1 LQKYLHSC
9 ILYDSKIGTGFYFC
23 TVYMHNFFIK
33 DGTMSEKNM
42 VMIDG
47 NTAAGHVAHAVSEVI
62 SIYPITP
69 SSPMGEVADEY
80 SAKGKKNI
88 WGTVPDVV
96 EMQSEAGAAGA
107 VHGAL
112 TTGALSTTFT
122 ASQGLLLMI
131 PNMYKIAGELTSTVF
146 HVAARALATSSLSI
160 FGDHQDVMACR
171 QTGWAMLDSNSVQ
184 EVMDMAVIAHASTL
198 RSRVPFVHFFD
209 GFRTSHEI
217 QKVEEVSYE
226 VIQKMIDDDLV
237 RAHRARGLTPEAP
250 VVRGTAQNPDVYF
263 QSREGV
269 NKYYE
274 AVPGIV
280 QEEMDKY
287 AKLTGRQYHL
297 FDYVGAKDAEKVI
310 VIMGSGAET
319 CDETVEALVAKG
331 EKVGVLKV
339 RLYRPFKADAFIA
352 AIPASCKALAVMD
365 RTKEPGS
372 IGEPLY
378 EDVQTALA
386 ENGRKIDVVL
396 GGRYGLGSKEF
407 TPAMVKG
414 IFDNLSGKKM
424 NHFIVGINDDVLG
437 QSIDYDN
444 SFTLEEE
451 GMNEAMFYG
460 LGADGT
466 VGANKNSIKI
476 IGEAKPE
483 LNAQAYFSYDS
494 KKSGGFTV
502 SHLRFGKGSIRRPY
516 LITSADFVACHKFTY
531 MEVYNM
537 LETAKVGGTFLLNS
551 PFDAA
556 HVWENIPVEQQK
568 AIIEKKLNFYVID
581 AFKIAEATGMG
592 TRINTVMQAAYF
604 KISGVLDEATAVKY
618 MKKFIEKS
626 YSKKGM
632 DIVEKN
638 YKTVD
643 AALNAV
649 EKVNYPSTTAGN
661 IHMKPGMATAKDSFV
676 KEVLGAMVVQQG
688 DKLAVSKL
696 PEDGTFPSATTQ
708 YEKRAVAEKVP
719 EWDVDTCIQCGQ
731 CTVVCPHACI
741 RMKTLDDT
749 AVAKAPKGFKTAE
762 IKPKAEAGKKVVL
775 QVSTEDCTGCGL
787 CVSTCPA
794 KNKADD
800 TKKAINMVRYTE
812 EVREVEA
819 ANWDYFLSLP
829 EVDPKTLNLGTPK
842 GLAMKRPLF
851 EFSGACAGC
860 GETPYI
866 KLLSQL
872 FGDRAVIANATGCS
886 SIYGGNLPSTP
897 YAKNAEGRGPAW
909 SNSLFEDA
917 AEFGLGMRLTSD
929 KLAEYAREVAEA
941 VKAKGIAVATIDKIL
956 ANTQADD
963 AAIVQQRADIDTLK
977 KELAGNKDATA
988 VELAS
993 LTDHFV
999 KRSHWVIGGDGWAYD
1014 IGFGGLDHALA
1025 SGRNIN
1031 ILVLDTEVYSNTG
1044 GQMSK
1049 ATPIGAVAKFAA
1061 SGKVTSK
1068 KDLGMIAMSYGYVYV
1083 ARVSMGANMNQV
1095 IKAMREAESYDGP
1108 SLVIAYSHCINHGIN
1123 MTNGLTNQKEA
1134 VTCGLWPLYR
1144 YDPRLADQGK
1154 NPFQLDSKEPDFNLA
1169 DFMYK
1174 EVRFKS
1180 LKVANPERAA
1190 MLLDKAVAKAK
1201 RQYKEYKY
1209 LSERDF

>member
-1 LQKYLHSC
+1 
-9 ILYDSKIGTGFYFC
+9 
-23 TVYMHNFFIK
+23 
-33 DGTMSEKNM
+33 MSDKNM

-47 NTAAGHVAHAVSEVI
+47 NTAAGHVAHALSEVI

-198 RSRVPFVHFFD
+198 RARVPFIHFFD

-217 QKVEEVSYE
+217 QKIEEVSYDVMKE
-226 VIQKMIDDDLV
+226 MVDDDLV
-237 RAHRARGLTPEAP
+237 RAHRARGLTPENP

-274 AVPGIV
+274 AVPEIV
-280 QEEMDKY
+280 QKEMDKF

-297 FDYVGAKDAEKVI
+297 FDYVGSPDAEKVI

-319 CDETVEALVAKG
+319 CDETVEALIAKG

-339 RLYRPFKADAFIA
+339 RLYRPFKADAFVA
-352 AIPASCKALAVMD
+352 ALPATCKAIAVMD

-372 IGEPLY
+372 LGEPLY

-386 ENGRKIDVVL
+386 EQGRKVDLVL

-414 IFDNLSGKKM
+414 IFDNLSGKKL
-424 NHFIVGINDDVLG
+424 NHFAVGINDDVLG
-437 QSIDYDN
+437 QSIAYD
-444 SFTLEEE
+444 STFTLEEE

-460 LGADGT
+460 LGSDGT

-502 SHLRFGKGSIRRPY
+502 SHLRFGKGAIRRPY

-531 MEVYNM
+531 MDTLYM
-537 LETAKVGGTFLLNS
+537 LESAKEGATFLLNS
-551 PFDAA
+551 PYDAA
-556 HVWENIPVEQQK
+556 HVWENIPVEQQQT
-568 AIIEKKLNFYVID
+568 IIDKKLNFYVID
-581 AFKIAEATGMG
+581 AFKIAESTGMG

-604 KISGVLDEATAVKY
+604 KISGVLDEETAVKY

-649 EKVNYPSTTAGN
+649 EKVSYPGN
-661 IHMKPGMATAKDSFV
+661 TVGNLHMKGAMASSPDSFV
-676 KEVLGAMVVQQG
+676 RDVLGKMAVQQG
-688 DKLAVSKL
+688 DKLPVSAL
-696 PEDGTFPSATTQ
+696 PADGTFPTATTQ
-708 YEKRAVAEKVP
+708 YEKRATAEKVP
-719 EWDVDTCIQCGQ
+719 SWDPEVCIQCGQ
-731 CTVVCPHACI
+731 CTVVCPHGCL
-741 RMKTLDDT
+741 RMKTLDDSE
-749 AVAKAPKGFKTAE
+749 AAKAPATFKTDE
-762 IKPKAEAGKKVVL
+762 IKPKAVPGKKIVL
-775 QVSTEDCTGCGL
+775 QVATEDCTGCGV
-787 CVSTCPA
+787 CVSACPA
-794 KNKADD
+794 KNKADE
-800 TKKAINMVRYTE
+800 TKKAINLVHFTHELRTS
-812 EVREVEA
+812 EA
-819 ANWDYFLSLP
+819 ENWDYFMSLP
-829 EVDPKTLNLGTPK
+829 EVDPATLNLSTPK

-872 FGDRAVIANATGCS
+872 FGDRAIIANATGCS

-917 AEFGLGMRLTSD
+917 AEFGMGMRMTSD
-929 KLAEYAREVAEA
+929 KLAEYAREVAVAAKE
-941 VKAKGIAVATIDKIL
+941 KGIAAGTIDKIL
-956 ANTQADD
+956 ANPQTSDEEIAR
-963 AAIVQQRADIDTLK
+963 QRADLAVLK
-977 KELAGNKDATA
+977 GELEGNKDSTA
-988 VELAS
+988 VELLS
-993 LTDHFV
+993 LLDHFV

-1014 IGFGGLDHALA
+1014 IGFGGVDHVLA

-1061 SGKVTSK
+1061 KGKTTSK

-1083 ARVSMGANMNQV
+1083 ARVAMGANMNQV

-1108 SLVIAYSHCINHGIN
+1108 SLVIAYAHCINHGIN

-1134 VTCGLWPLYR
+1134 VSCGLWPLYR
-1144 YDPRLADQGK
+1144 YDPRLVEQGK
-1154 NPFQLDSKEPDFNLA
+1154 NPFQLDSKEPDYNLA

-1180 LKVANPERAA
+1180 LKAANPERAA
-1190 MLLDKAVAKAK
+1190 MLLDKAVEKAK
-1201 RQYKEYKY
+1201 RQWREYKY
-1209 LSERDF
+1209 LAERDF